1 VTSVL
6 GGKATGALNALVLVR
21 ASGGGQCPYAQ
32 RLPIHSSLFSCSTV
46 VSARPL
52 SGSLDVFSVF
62 EAAAL
67 DDHMAYQ
74 NVELRASICARV
86 TSLCA
91 SVRVPLTDTL
101 DNSPRVSIR
110 ALALEWR
117 LYFAVEFPWVR
128 ASDPAGVALEPLEEF
143 FDSFKGCIA

>member
-1 VTSVL
+1 MTSVL
-6 GGKATGALNALVLVR
+6 GGKATGALNALVLMR
-21 ASGGGQCPYAQ
+21 ASGGGHCPCA
-32 RLPIHSSLFSCSTV
+32 RHLPIHSSLFPCLRV

-62 EAAAL
+62 EAAVI

-74 NVELRASICARV
+74 NVELRALICARV

-101 DNSPRVSIR
+101 DSTICSEINLDAPDITR
-110 ALALEWR
+110 
-117 LYFAVEFPWVR
+117 
-128 ASDPAGVALEPLEEF
+128 
-143 FDSFKGCIA
+143 